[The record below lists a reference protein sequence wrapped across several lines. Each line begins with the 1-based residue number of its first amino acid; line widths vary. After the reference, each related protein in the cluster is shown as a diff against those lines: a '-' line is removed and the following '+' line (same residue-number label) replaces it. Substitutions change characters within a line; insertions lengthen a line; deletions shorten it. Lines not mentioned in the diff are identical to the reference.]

1 MIHTAWR
8 VFLYALVAAT
18 SPLALTSTLFVLRT
32 GRPRIN
38 GLLYAGAFLFTQ
50 TLVLLLAL
58 ALGVASVTHG
68 DEHQGLEVAVSLG
81 FGGLLLFA
89 AFYLRAHPRAHT
101 VKTGPNRATAVLGR
115 IKHVSP
121 GQALGVGAALGIGGP
136 KRITVTLLVA
146 GAIAASGLP
155 FGRSATVAIEYI
167 VIGTVLVWLPVVLYV
182 IAGKRAEEWIAAAQA
197 WASAHEQTLTFYP
210 ALVVGL
216 VLVVDGVIQLLT

>member
-8 VFLYALVAAT
+8 VFLYGLVAAT

-68 DEHQGLEVAVSLG
+68 DEHQGFESAFTLV

-89 AFYLRAHPRAHT
+89 AFYLRSHPHAHAT
-101 VKTGPNRATAVLGR
+101 KSGPNRATAVLGR
-115 IKHVSP
+115 IKHLSP
-121 GQALGVGAALGIGGP
+121 GQAVGVGAALGIGGP

-155 FGRSATVAIEYI
+155 VGRSATVAIEYV

-182 IAGKRAEEWIAAAQA
+182 IAGKRAEDWIATAQA
-197 WASAHEQTLTFYP
+197 WAAAHEQTLTFYP
-210 ALVVGL
+210 ALFVGL
-216 VLVVDGVIQLLT
+216 VLVIDGLIQLFA

>member
-1 MIHTAWR
+1 MLHTAWR

-18 SPLALTSTLFVLRT
+18 SPLALTSTLFVLRS

-38 GLLYAGAFLFTQ
+38 GLLYASAFLFSQ

-68 DEHQGLEVAVSLG
+68 DEHEGFEYGLTLL
-81 FGGLLLFA
+81 FGGLLVFA
-89 AFYLRAHPRAHT
+89 AFYLRAHPRAHAT
-101 VKTGPNRATAVLGR
+101 KTGPNKATAVLGR
-115 IKHVSP
+115 IKHLSP

-155 FGRSATVAIEYI
+155 FGRSATIAIEYV

-182 IAGKRAEEWIAAAQA
+182 IAGKRAEDWIATAQA

-216 VLVVDGVIQLLT
+216 ILVLDGLIQLLT

>member
-18 SPLALTSTLFVLRT
+18 SPLALTSTLFVLRS

-38 GLLYAGAFLFTQ
+38 GLLYGGAFLLTQ
-50 TLVLLLAL
+50 TLVLLIAL
-58 ALGVASVTHG
+58 AVGVASATHG
-68 DEHQGLEVAVSLG
+68 DHHPGLEYGITLF
-81 FGGLLLFA
+81 FGALLVVA
-89 AFYLRAHPRAHT
+89 AFYLRAHPPAHST
-101 VKTGPNRATAVLGR
+101 KTGPNKATAVLGR
-115 IKHVSP
+115 IKHLSP
-121 GQALGVGAALGIGGP
+121 GQAIGVGAALGIGGP

-155 FGRSATVAIEYI
+155 FGRSATIAIEYV

-182 IAGKRAEEWIAAAQA
+182 IAGKRAEDWIAAAQG

-210 ALVVGL
+210 ALIVGL
-216 VLVVDGVIQLLT
+216 ILVVDGLAQMLT

>member
-8 VFLYALVAAT
+8 VFLYGLVAAT

-50 TLVLLLAL
+50 TIVLLLAL

-68 DEHQGLEVAVSLG
+68 DHHEGLEYGLTMF
-81 FGGLLLFA
+81 FGALLIVA
-89 AFYLRAHPRAHT
+89 AFYLRAHPRAHA
-101 VKTGPNRATAVLGR
+101 VKTGPNKATAVLGR
-115 IKHVSP
+115 IKHLSP
-121 GQALGVGAALGIGGP
+121 GQAVGVGAALGIGGP

-155 FGRSATVAIEYI
+155 VGRSTTIAIEYI

-182 IAGKRAEEWIAAAQA
+182 IAGKRAEDWIAAAQA
-197 WASAHEQTLTFYP
+197 WASEHEQTLTFYP
-210 ALVVGL
+210 ALAVGL
-216 VLVVDGVIQLLT
+216 VLLIDGLIQLLT

>member
-8 VFLYALVAAT
+8 VFLYGLVAAT
-18 SPLALTSTLFVLRT
+18 SPLALTSTLFVLRS

-38 GLLYAGAFLFTQ
+38 GLLYAGGFLFTQ
-50 TLVLLLAL
+50 TLVLAIAL
-58 ALGVASVTHG
+58 ALGAASVTHG
-68 DEHQGLEVAVSLG
+68 DEHEGIEYGLTLFLG
-81 FGGLLLFA
+81 ALLVFA
-89 AFYLRAHPRAHT
+89 AFYLRAHPRAHAT
-101 VKTGPNRATAVLGR
+101 KAGPNKATAVLGR
-115 IKHVSP
+115 IKHLSP

-155 FGRSATVAIEYI
+155 FGRSATIAIEYI

-182 IAGKRAEEWIAAAQA
+182 IAGKRAEDWIAAAQA

-210 ALVVGL
+210 ALAVGL
-216 VLVVDGVIQLLT
+216 ILIVDGMAQLLT

>member
-18 SPLALTSTLFVLRT
+18 SPLALTSTLFVLRS

-38 GLLYAGAFLFTQ
+38 GLLYAGAFLVTQ
-50 TLVLLLAL
+50 TFVLLLAL

-68 DEHQGLEVAVSLG
+68 DEHQGIESGLAIV
-81 FGGLLLFA
+81 FGGLLLVA
-89 AFYLRAHPRAHT
+89 AFYLRAHPHT
-101 VKTGPNRATAVLGR
+101 HATKSGPNKASAVLGR
-115 IKHVSP
+115 IKHLSP
-121 GQALGVGAALGIGGP
+121 AQAIGVGAALGIGGP

-155 FGRSATVAIEYI
+155 VGRSATIAVEYI

-182 IAGKRAEEWIAAAQA
+182 IAGKRAEDWIAAAQA
-197 WASAHEQTLTFYP
+197 WAVAHEQTLTFYP
-210 ALVVGL
+210 ALFVGL
-216 VLVVDGVIQLLT
+216 VLVIDGLIQLLA

>member
-18 SPLALTSTLFVLRT
+18 SPLALTSTLFVLRS

-38 GLLYAGAFLFTQ
+38 GLLYAGAFVFTQ

-68 DEHQGLEVAVSLG
+68 DEHQGLEYG
-81 FGGLLLFA
+81 FTMFFGVLLVVA
-89 AFYLRAHPRAHT
+89 AFYLRAHPHAHAT
-101 VKTGPNRATAVLGR
+101 KSGPNKATAVLGR
-115 IKHVSP
+115 IKHLSP

-182 IAGKRAEEWIAAAQA
+182 IAGKRAEDWIAAAQA
-197 WASAHEQTLTFYP
+197 WASAREQTLTFYP

-216 VLVVDGVIQLLT
+216 VLVVDGVLQLLT

>member
-18 SPLALTSTLFVLRT
+18 SPLALTSTLFVLRS

-38 GLLYAGAFLFTQ
+38 GILYAGGFLLAQ
-50 TLVLLLAL
+50 TFVLALAL

-68 DEHQGLEVAVSLG
+68 DEHQGLESGLTLL
-81 FGGLLLFA
+81 FGGLLVAA
-89 AFYLRAHPRAHT
+89 AFYLRAHPRAHAT
-101 VKTGPNRATAVLGR
+101 KSGPNKATAVLGR
-115 IKHVSP
+115 IKHLSP
-121 GQALGVGAALGIGGP
+121 RQALGVGAALGIGGP

-155 FGRSATVAIEYI
+155 VGRSATIAIEYI

-182 IAGKRAEEWIAAAQA
+182 IAGKRAEDWIAAAQV

-216 VLVVDGVIQLLT
+216 VLVVDGLIQLLT

>member
-18 SPLALTSTLFVLRT
+18 SPLALTSTLFVLRS

-38 GLLYAGAFLFTQ
+38 GILYASGFLFTQ
-50 TLVLLLAL
+50 SFVLVLAL
-58 ALGVASVTHG
+58 AVGVASVSHG
-68 DEHQGLEVAVSLG
+68 DEHQSLEAAVGLVL
-81 FGGLLLFA
+81 GGLLVFA
-89 AFYLRAHPRAHT
+89 AFYLRAHPRVHQTKA
-101 VKTGPNRATAVLGR
+101 GPNRATAVLGH
-115 IKHVSP
+115 IKHLSP

-155 FGRSATVAIEYI
+155 FGRSTTLAVEYI
-167 VIGTVLVWLPVVLYV
+167 VIGTLLVWLPVVLYV
-182 IAGKRAEEWIAAAQA
+182 IAGKRAEDWIAIAQA

-210 ALVVGL
+210 ALIVGL
-216 VLVVDGVIQLLT
+216 ILIVDGLVQLLS

>member
-50 TLVLLLAL
+50 TLALALAL

-68 DEHQGLEVAVSLG
+68 DHRPGFEYGLTLA
-81 FGGLLLFA
+81 FGALLVVA
-89 AFYLRAHPRAHT
+89 AFYLRAHPRVHAT
-101 VKTGPNRATAVLGR
+101 KSGPNKATAVLGR
-115 IKHVSP
+115 IKHLSP
-121 GQALGVGAALGIGGP
+121 GQAIGVGAALGIGGP

-155 FGRSATVAIEYI
+155 FGRTATIAVEYI

-182 IAGKRAEEWIAAAQA
+182 IAGKRAEDWIAAAQA
-197 WASAHEQTLTFYP
+197 WATAHEQTLTFYP
-210 ALVVGL
+210 ALFVGL
-216 VLVVDGVIQLLT
+216 ILVVDGLIQLLT

>member
-1 MIHTAWR
+1 
-8 VFLYALVAAT
+8 
-18 SPLALTSTLFVLRT
+18 VLRS

-38 GLLYAGAFLFTQ
+38 GLLYAGAFLLTQ
-50 TLVLLLAL
+50 TLVLLIAL

-68 DEHQGLEVAVSLG
+68 DEHQGLEYGLTMF
-81 FGGLLLFA
+81 FGALLVVA
-89 AFYLRAHPRAHT
+89 AFYLRAHPHAHAT
-101 VKTGPNRATAVLGR
+101 KSGPNKATAVLGR
-115 IKHVSP
+115 IKHMSP
-121 GQALGVGAALGIGGP
+121 GQAIGVGAALGIGGP

-167 VIGTVLVWLPVVLYV
+167 VIGTVLVWLPVLLYV
-182 IAGKRAEEWIAAAQA
+182 IAGKRAEDWIAAAQA

-216 VLVVDGVIQLLT
+216 VLVVDGLIELLT

>member
-38 GLLYAGAFLFTQ
+38 GLLYAGGFLFTQ
-50 TLVLLLAL
+50 TAVLLLAL

-68 DEHQGLEVAVSLG
+68 DHHEG
-81 FGGLLLFA
+81 FEYGITLFFGVLLVVA
-89 AFYLRAHPRAHT
+89 AFYLRAHPRAHA
-101 VKTGPNRATAVLGR
+101 VKAGPNRATAVLGR
-115 IKHVSP
+115 IKHLSP

-155 FGRSATVAIEYI
+155 FGRSATIAIEYI

-182 IAGKRAEEWIAAAQA
+182 IAGKRAEDWIASAQA
-197 WASAHEQTLTFYP
+197 WATRHEQTLTFYP
-210 ALVVGL
+210 ALIVGL
-216 VLVVDGVIQLLT
+216 VLVADGLLQLLN

>member
-18 SPLALTSTLFVLRT
+18 SPLALTSTLFVLRS

-38 GLLYAGAFLFTQ
+38 GLLYAGAFLVTQ
-50 TLVLLLAL
+50 TFVLLLAL

-68 DEHQGLEVAVSLG
+68 DEHQGIESGLAIV
-81 FGGLLLFA
+81 FGGLLLVA
-89 AFYLRAHPRAHT
+89 AFYLRAHPHT
-101 VKTGPNRATAVLGR
+101 HATKSGPNKASSVLGR
-115 IKHVSP
+115 IKHLSP

-155 FGRSATVAIEYI
+155 VGRSATIAVEYI

-182 IAGKRAEEWIAAAQA
+182 IAGKRAEDWIAAAQA
-197 WASAHEQTLTFYP
+197 WAVAHEQTLTFYP
-210 ALVVGL
+210 ALFVGL
-216 VLVVDGVIQLLT
+216 VLVIDGLIQLLA

>member
-8 VFLYALVAAT
+8 VFLYAVVAAT

-50 TLVLLLAL
+50 ALVLVLAL

-68 DEHQGLEVAVSLG
+68 DEHQGLGSAIGLVL
-81 FGGLLLFA
+81 GGLLVSA
-89 AFYLRAHPRAHT
+89 AFYLRAHPHAHAT
-101 VKTGPNRATAVLGR
+101 KSGPNKATAVLGR
-115 IKHVSP
+115 IKHLSP
-121 GQALGVGAALGIGGP
+121 GQAVGVGAALGIGGP

-155 FGRSATVAIEYI
+155 FGPSATVAIEYV

-182 IAGKRAEEWIAAAQA
+182 IAGKRAEDWIASAQA
-197 WASAHEQTLTFYP
+197 WASAHEQSLTFYP
-210 ALVVGL
+210 ALIVGL
-216 VLVVDGVIQLLT
+216 ILIVDGLVELLT

>member
-1 MIHTAWR
+1 MLHTAWR

-38 GLLYAGAFLFTQ
+38 GILYAGGFLVTQ

-58 ALGVASVTHG
+58 ALGVASATHG
-68 DEHQGLEVAVSLG
+68 DRHPGLEYGITIL
-81 FGGLLLFA
+81 FGGLLVSA
-89 AFYLRAHPRAHT
+89 AVYLRAHPRAHAA
-101 VKTGPNRATAVLGR
+101 KTGPNKATAVLGR
-115 IKHVSP
+115 IRHLSP

-155 FGRSATVAIEYI
+155 FGRSATIAIEYV
-167 VIGTVLVWLPVVLYV
+167 VIGTVLVWLPVALYV
-182 IAGKRAEEWIAAAQA
+182 IAGKRAEDWIAAAQR

-216 VLVVDGVIQLLT
+216 ILVVDGLAQMVS

>member
-18 SPLALTSTLFVLRT
+18 SPLALTSTLFVLRS

-38 GLLYAGAFLFTQ
+38 GLLYAGAFITTQ
-50 TLVLLLAL
+50 TFVLAVAL

-68 DEHQGLEVAVSLG
+68 DEHPGFEYGLTMLLG
-81 FGGLLLFA
+81 ALLVVA
-89 AFYLRAHPRAHT
+89 AFYLRVHPRAHAT
-101 VKTGPNRATAVLGR
+101 KSGPNKASAVLGR
-115 IKHVSP
+115 IKHLSP
-121 GQALGVGAALGIGGP
+121 GQAIGVGAALGFGGP

-155 FGRSATVAIEYI
+155 FGRSATIAVEYI

-182 IAGKRAEEWIAAAQA
+182 IAGKRAEDWISAAQA
-197 WASAHEQTLTFYP
+197 WASAHEQTLTFSP

-216 VLVVDGVIQLLT
+216 VLIADGLIQLLT

>member
-38 GLLYAGAFLFTQ
+38 GILYAAAFLFTQ
-50 TLVLLLAL
+50 TLVLLIAL
-58 ALGVASVTHG
+58 AVGVASVTHG
-68 DEHQGLEVAVSLG
+68 DEHTALESVVGLVL
-81 FGGLLLFA
+81 GGLLVFA
-89 AFYLRAHPRAHT
+89 AFYLRAHPRAHAT
-101 VKTGPNRATAVLGR
+101 KSGPNRATAVLGR
-115 IKHVSP
+115 IKHLSP
-121 GQALGVGAALGIGGP
+121 GQAVGVGAALGIGGP

-167 VIGTVLVWLPVVLYV
+167 VLGTVLVWLPVVLYV
-182 IAGKRAEEWIAAAQA
+182 IAGKRAEDWIAAAQA
-197 WASAHEQTLTFYP
+197 WASEHEPTLTFYP
-210 ALVVGL
+210 ALVVGIIL
-216 VLVVDGVIQLLT
+216 IVDGLIQMLT